1 MSPTELADFVATHL
15 WVTLVTIT
23 SVMVLLAWLGWYALH
38 RWGGRIVALGREWLE
53 RTPAVVSNASQFARR
68 LGIQALLSAAFA
80 VFASMVFFEIADEI
94 GADEDLGQ
102 FDRALSDAFSRHAS
116 DEQLQTFALITDL
129 GDKAFLVPLVVAVA
143 LLLLW
148 RRQPFTAAVWV
159 VACGLGALL
168 NAGLKEIFERARP
181 EHLHHFATATGWSFP
196 SGHSSGSIIVYGL
209 LGYLAVL
216 YTPKSVHIPAAAV
229 AMMLVVCVGSSRV
242 ILQVHYFSDVL
253 AGYAFGAS
261 WVAAWIAGLEM
272 RRVRVAKLPGVTPN
286 VERN

>member
-15 WVTLVTIT
+15 WITLLTIT
-23 SVMVLLAWLGWYALH
+23 SVMVLLAWLGWYGLH
-38 RWGGRIVALGREWLE
+38 RWGGRAVALGREWLE

-94 GADEDLGQ
+94 GADEELGQ

-116 DEQLQTFALITDL
+116 DEQLRTFALITDL
-129 GDKAFLVPLVVAVA
+129 GDKAFLVPLVLAVA

-148 RRQPFTAAVWV
+148 RRHPLTAAVWV
-159 VACGLGALL
+159 VACALGALL

-181 EHLHHFATATGWSFP
+181 EHLHHFATASGWSFP

-216 YTPKSVHIPAAAV
+216 HTPKSVHIPAAAI

-272 RRVRVAKLPGVTPN
+272 RRVRVPKLPAAS
-286 VERN
+286 